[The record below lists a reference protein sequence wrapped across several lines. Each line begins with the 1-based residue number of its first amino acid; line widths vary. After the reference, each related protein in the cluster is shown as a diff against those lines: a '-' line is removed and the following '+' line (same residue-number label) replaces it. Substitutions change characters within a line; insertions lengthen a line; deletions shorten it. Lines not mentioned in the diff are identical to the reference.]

1 MMNCKYAQPTTQLM
15 ISLSM
20 RHIQVKQL
28 MGECDNT
35 RFRGID
41 GSLSLNS

>member
-1 MMNCKYAQPTTQLM
+1 MMNCKYVQPTTQLM

-20 RHIQVKQL
+20 RHIHVKQL

-41 GSLSLNS
+41 RNLSLSS